1 MPTRLV
7 YTSMSN
13 VTISRVKKD
22 DATNGLISAQEGFA
36 RRDLL
41 FCAFFGGHRFILPWP
56 AARTAP
62 THSRSLSLS
71 TSQVQV
77 RGAGRLSPY
86 DGTLGCVVV
95 LVKGFCSSCPIL
107 KRARMRVQKS
117 NFLKWT
123 YAANGIAAAVTVCLL
138 SICGIWHCKTG

>member
-41 FCAFFGGHRFILPWP
+41 FCAFFGGHRFILPTTGP
-56 AARTAP
+56 
-62 THSRSLSLS
+62 HSLSLSLS

-95 LVKGFCSSCPIL
+95 LIKGFCSSCPIL

-123 YAANGIAAAVTVCLL
+123 YAANGIAAVMTVCLL